1 VDEAVELSI
10 AVTGAGGFVGATL
23 YPALAARGL
32 SPVAL
37 PLRGTAEV
45 RLAPRTELVVH
56 LAALA
61 HGRGRSV
68 EELRR
73 VNVELAA
80 KVGRAAAA
88 HGARM
93 IFMSTIKVH
102 GEESDAPLTEGS
114 PIAPRDAYAESKARA
129 EEALRGI
136 AGLRLTVLRPPLM
149 YGPGVKANFRALM
162 SAIAHGVPLPLAGV
176 ANRRSILYVGNLA
189 DAIIGCI
196 GQPASVSQTY
206 LLSDGLPLSTVEI
219 CRRIGTALGRPA
231 HLFRFPSRALA
242 LVPGLRA
249 LIASL
254 ELDDAAIRQ
263 QLGWLPAFSQET
275 GLQATVDW
283 FRHG

>member
-1 VDEAVELSI
+1 MNV

-23 YPALAARGL
+23 WPALAASGHR
-32 SPVAL
+32 PIVL
-37 PLRGTAEV
+37 PLRDVDEV
-45 RLAPRTELVVH
+45 RLAPGTGVVVH

-61 HGRGRSV
+61 HGRGRSA

-73 VNVELAA
+73 VNIELAS

-88 HGARM
+88 DGARM

-102 GEESDAPLTEGS
+102 GEQSDAPFRETS
-114 PIAPRDAYAESKARA
+114 PIAPRDPYAESKARA
-129 EEALRGI
+129 EEALRRI

-189 DAIIGCI
+189 GALIDCI
-196 GQPASVSQTY
+196 AQSASVSQTY
-206 LLSDGLPLSTVEI
+206 LVSDGVPLSTVEI
-219 CRRIGTALGRPA
+219 CRHIGSALGRPA
-231 HLFRFPSRALA
+231 HLFRFPPRALA
-242 LVPGLRA
+242 LLPGLRA
-249 LIASL
+249 LTASL
-254 ELDDAAIRQ
+254 EADDAAIRQ
-263 QLGWLPAFSQET
+263 QLRWQPAFSQQA

-283 FRHG
+283 FRRG